1 MEHDD
6 DDVICVSKDS
16 DDDKLREF
24 EKICD
29 SKPLEFEE
37 ESLGEI
43 CFGDTQT
50 MKDVDSMDDSAS
62 AKEWN
67 NLFDEENDAIND
79 ENDCS
84 MCTENDDDNDSSKN
98 DDINEDDCSMSGEE
112 GDNDS
117 NNSSNCDDEDCSMHT
132 DDDDSDDDDKYCC
145 CQACW
150 MYKHGHV
157 RDPVP
162 LEIIAEAMKWAETN
176 SSEIAASI
184 YSELAPILKN
194 RTVIQIQVYGSGE
207 LDFTEKESGPLQLA
221 IAFNLMHRLKGKFP
235 EISITCQE
243 PRYVESEKE
252 YLRTKGVKV
261 LETEEFSSE
270 HFIQASKAAKN
281 ISNATFICYMIGGMY
296 HMNNEFL
303 EAHWNPDILSRCIF
317 ISNNP
322 EYGPPFPKLREF
334 GKICNSK
341 PLKFEE
347 ESLGEICF
355 GDTCIYSI
363 SKENA
368 KSLINLFK

>member
-1 MEHDD
+1 MEHDH
-6 DDVICVSKDS
+6 DDVICISKDS
-16 DDDKLREF
+16 DDDIL
-24 EKICD
+24 
-29 SKPLEFEE
+29 
-37 ESLGEI
+37 
-43 CFGDTQT
+43 

-67 NLFDEENDAIND
+67 ILFGEENDAIND

-84 MCTENDDDNDSSKN
+84 MFTQNDDDNDN
-98 DDINEDDCSMSGEE
+98 DSGNTDDSNDDDCSMCGEE
-112 GDNDS
+112 DDNDS
-117 NNSSNCDDEDCSMHT
+117 NKCDDEDSSMHT
-132 DDDDSDDDDKYCC
+132 DDDDSDDDKCCC

-162 LEIIAEAMKWAETN
+162 LETITEAMKWAETN
-176 SSEIAASI
+176 SSEIAL
-184 YSELAPILKN
+184 LAPILKN
-194 RTVIQIQVYGSGE
+194 KTVIQIQIYGSGE

-221 IAFNLMHRLKGKFP
+221 IAFNLMNRLKEKFP

-252 YLRTKGVKV
+252 YLRSKGVKV
-261 LETEEFSSE
+261 LDTEEFSSE

-281 ISNATFICYMIGGMY
+281 VSNATFICYMIGGMY

-322 EYGPPFPKLREF
+322 EYGPPFPKLRKF
-334 GKICNSK
+334 GEICDSK
-341 PLKFEE
+341 PLEFEE
-347 ESLGEICF
+347 ESLGDICF

-368 KSLINLFK
+368 KSLINFFE